1 VVTAQ
6 RRTRPADRY
15 ALLGR
20 AIAELNAAVSQGRDR
35 IEVLERICA
44 HARVL
49 AGAASATTMIADRDG
64 VLVVRAVAAPTGAWL
79 RGVRVPAGDTAAGSL
94 LRARAPA
101 DGPLAAG
108 ALSAPLHGSR
118 YRHERALAAAGLR
131 RVLYLPIP
139 GYGSVAGA
147 LGVAYRYGAVPGRQ
161 RQLLE
166 PLAAVAGLV
175 AADPTTDDPGGLAG
189 VVARDS
195 DGSRDHLQTLVEQVV
210 AMTAATDCAVYLRG
224 AGRALIPI
232 AVADGAADGSRT
244 ALLKTAA
251 LNGKPVNGAPDGSP
265 PAPADGA
272 GPVDPGLISRLLAE
286 RRPATLWRLAEGALL
301 CVPLPARGT
310 VLGALCARWPD
321 RTEPGPADRMLVNL
335 TAAEVA
341 GLVDRDLRRARDEEQ
356 VAVQEREW
364 LARELHDSVVQT
376 LYGISLGA
384 GAAGELLRNDTT
396 QAQQSVAWIHETA
409 VAGLTEMHGLI
420 QRLRPDAL
428 ADAGLTGA
436 LGRLL
441 ETLHTLH
448 GCRTT
453 AELGPE
459 PPVSAEAR
467 RALYRIAQE
476 AIANAA
482 KHARAGQVTL
492 RLYSHDRNVVLEI
505 ADDGQGFTL
514 SGDLRGRLGIRSMRE
529 RAEGTGGR
537 LDISTEPGRG
547 TVIRAE
553 VPAGADATAT
563 PRSAAMRSTEPGRSR

>member
-1 VVTAQ
+1 
-6 RRTRPADRY
+6 
-15 ALLGR
+15 
-20 AIAELNAAVSQGRDR
+20 
-35 IEVLERICA
+35 
-44 HARVL
+44 VL
-49 AGAASATTMIADRDG
+49 AGAASATTMIADWDG
-64 VLVVRAVAAPTGAWL
+64 VLVVRAVDAPTGTWL
-79 RGVRVPAGDTAAGSL
+79 RGVRVPAGDTIAGNV
-94 LRARAPA
+94 LRGRDPA
-101 DGPLAAG
+101 GGPLAAG
-108 ALSAPLHGSR
+108 ALSAPLRGSAH
-118 YRHERALAAAGLR
+118 RHEQALATAGLG

-139 GYGSVAGA
+139 GYGSAAGV
-147 LGVAYRYGAVPGRQ
+147 LGVAYRRGGAVTGRQ
-161 RQLLE
+161 VHLLE
-166 PLAAVAGLV
+166 PLASVAGLV
-175 AADPTTDDPGGLAG
+175 AADATAEDPGGLAG
-189 VVARDS
+189 VAARD
-195 DGSRDHLQTLVEQVV
+195 GSHGHLQTLVEQVV

-321 RTEPGPADRMLVNL
+321 RTEPGPAERMLVNL